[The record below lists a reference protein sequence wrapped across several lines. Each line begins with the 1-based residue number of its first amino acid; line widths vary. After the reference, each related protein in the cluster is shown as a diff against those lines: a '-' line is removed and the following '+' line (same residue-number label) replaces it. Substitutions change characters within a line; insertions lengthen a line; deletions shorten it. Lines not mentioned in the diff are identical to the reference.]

1 MCLKQLNIGCSFQGA
16 AMQESLYS
24 CVEFLPAQKVF
35 IDSNSIIVLSDR
47 DNVSLIFLS

>member
-16 AMQESLYS
+16 ARQESIG
-24 CVEFLPAQKVF
+24 FLLAQKNF

-47 DNVSLIFLS
+47 DNVSLNFFVLML